1 MPALIFSFCNGGYSS
16 GKGNPVKRHISV
28 INIDYYSEML
38 YFFIVKKAKI
48 FSSSSL
54 ACQKNIM
61 LPQDLSCALL
71 TSDALRTPSATL
83 TNTLENDP
91 ILYAEQ
97 RTAIIEYTPAQSSAN
112 DGLIPAL
119 KNDSDENSKN

>member
-1 MPALIFSFCNGGYSS
+1 MPALMFSFCNEGYSS
-16 GKGNPVKRHISV
+16 GKSNPVKRHISV
-28 INIDYYSEML
+28 INIDYYSQML

-61 LPQDLSCALL
+61 LAQDISCAQL
-71 TSDALRTPSATL
+71 TSDALRTPSATV

-97 RTAIIEYTPAQSSAN
+97 RVAIIEYSPAQSSAN
-112 DGLIPAL
+112 DGLISAF
-119 KNDSDENSKN
+119 KNGSNENYKN

>member
-1 MPALIFSFCNGGYSS
+1 MFSFCSEGYSS

-28 INIDYYSEML
+28 INIDYYSQML

-61 LPQDLSCALL
+61 LPQDISCAQL

-83 TNTLENDP
+83 TNTLKNDP

-97 RTAIIEYTPAQSSAN
+97 RAANIEYKPAQSSAN
-112 DGLIPAL
+112 DGLISAF
-119 KNDSDENSKN
+119 KNDSNENYKI